1 MNREDLFAARN
12 APQRLERMQPLLD
25 RIPDHWGKYLPDP
38 GWDDLLLDL
47 DGRLAEIDPSYTV
60 LQAKEKF
67 GTLRFYVSASDGA
80 APGSSDRMR
89 EQIMLA
95 EDKSAHI
102 CEVCGADG
110 AKARHTGWIKTLCDD
125 CMGE

>member
-1 MNREDLFAARN
+1 MSE
-12 APQRLERMQPLLD
+12 ERMKRMKPVLD
-25 RIPDHWGKYLPDP
+25 RIPREWGKYLPEQ

-47 DGRLAEIDPSYTV
+47 DSRLAEIDPGYTI

-80 APGSSDRMR
+80 APGTTDKLRDL
-89 EQIMLA
+89 IVYF

-102 CEVCGADG
+102 CESCGAGG

-125 CMGE
+125 CAEREGKA